1 MNYGQSTG
9 FSITMLR
16 PEPSL
21 DNQFLAEHI
30 ARLCD
35 SYHRLTGKWLT
46 DLADFDPADSQNL
59 AQAIYYAPFSLLS
72 HGTEPD
78 PIFNY
83 ANLTAQRLFEMDWS
97 EFTQLPSRRS
107 AEAVNQ
113 AQREK
118 LLATV
123 TQQGFIEGYT
133 GLRVSKRGKRF
144 SITNVTIWNVLDTA
158 GNYYGQAAVW
168 RPIAFEKQAISD

>member
-1 MNYGQSTG
+1 
-9 FSITMLR
+9 MLR
-16 PEPSL
+16 PEPSPE
-21 DNQFLAEHI
+21 NHFLAEHLV
-30 ARLCD
+30 RLCD
-35 SYHRLTGKWLT
+35 SYHRLTQKTLT
-46 DLADFDPADSQNL
+46 DLSPLNPTPQDL
-59 AQAIYYAPFSLLS
+59 AKAIYYAPFSLLS

-83 ANLTAQRLFEMDWS
+83 ANVTAQRLFEMDWS

-107 AEAVNQ
+107 AEEVNQ

-133 GLRVSKRGKRF
+133 GRRISKTGKRF
-144 SITNVTIWNVLDTA
+144 PITHVTIWNVLDEG

-168 RPIAFEKQAISD
+168 VPI